1 MATPLE
7 LDDVQTIS
15 IAERPSKVGVEQ
27 FAQRLS
33 HDATFEQFVRALPRI
48 LAGDAFKSIVDNVCQ
63 ARRNNRPVILM
74 YGAHVIK
81 CGLSPILI
89 QLMEESI
96 ITALATNGAGAY
108 HDVEIALYGCTS
120 EDVTEGVQS
129 GTFGMAREPVAFIN
143 AIACEAA
150 KADGG
155 LGEAIGQKLLDTDAP
170 YVNVSLLAQAK
181 RMNIPLTIHIAIGTD
196 VNHLHPD
203 FDAAAWGQASYTDFR
218 IFCNVVK
225 DLTGGVIMN
234 FGSAVLLPL
243 IFEKAIS
250 VVRNLGYDVREFT
263 GVTFD
268 FIRHYRATRN
278 PVDRANELGGCGYY
292 IIGHHELLI
301 PLLAQALLNACKTSR
316 HRCNR
321 A

>member
-1 MATPLE
+1 MAKPLE
-7 LDDVQTIS
+7 LKCVQTIS
-15 IAERPSKVGVEQ
+15 IAERSSKVSVEQ
-27 FAQRLS
+27 FAQRLN
-33 HDATFEQFVRALPRI
+33 HGATFEQFVQALPRI
-48 LAGDAFKSIVDNVCQ
+48 LAGDAFKNIVDSICQ
-63 ARRNNRPVILM
+63 ARCNNRPVILM

-89 QLMEESI
+89 QLIEEGI
-96 ITALATNGAGAY
+96 VTAFATNGAGAY
-108 HDVEIALYGCTS
+108 HDVEIALYGRTS
-120 EDVTEGVQS
+120 EDVTEGVRS
-129 GTFGMAREPVAFIN
+129 GMFGMAREPAAFVN
-143 AIACEAA
+143 AAARDAA
-150 KADGG
+150 KAEVG
-155 LGEAIGQKLLDTDAP
+155 LGEAIGQKLLNANAP
-170 YVNVSLLAQAK
+170 HANVSVLAQAK
-181 RMNIPLTIHIAIGTD
+181 RMNIPITVHIAIGTD

-225 DLTGGVIMN
+225 DLTGGVILN
-234 FGSAVLLPL
+234 LGSAVLLPL

-250 VVRNLGYDVREFT
+250 VVRNLGYNVHGFT

-278 PVDRANELGGCGYY
+278 PVDRAEELGGCGYY

-301 PLLAQALLNACKTSR
+301 PLLAQALLDACGGT
-316 HRCNR
+316 